1 MVNFEM
7 KIADVFHLNSGQTIF
22 AGSVTGIEKL
32 INNTKAQL
40 IIDNREQQIIE
51 IQGEMLMDRR
61 HPLNHRAI
69 STTDIIDITSDLVKK
84 HECRLVEI

>member
-1 MVNFEM
+1 MNFEM
-7 KIADVFHLNSGQTIF
+7 KIDDVFHLSSGQTIF
-22 AGSVTGIEKL
+22 AGSVTGRENL
-32 INNTKAQL
+32 IKNIKAQL
-40 IIDNREQQIIE
+40 IVDNQEQQIIE
-51 IQGEMLMDRR
+51 IQGEMLVDRR